1 MFINESK
8 KEITMTKTEYAK
20 AMRVGTVEFEEL
32 FRAKQL
38 YPRAKVVI
46 KKNNNK
52 DNYQKLTKKFM
63 LGYIQT
69 KDNEYYDEFVKLFS
83 LIGTPDFEN
92 ENGEV
97 KTISFFT
104 VREKFLN
111 RYPQF
116 MTKEDRKKY
125 EDKKKSEESKMSEEP
140 EENTNI
146 VEMSMAG

>member
-1 MFINESK
+1 MKINLTK
-8 KEITMTKTEYAK
+8 NEITMTKSEYAK
-20 AMRVGTVEFEEL
+20 AMKIGTVEFEEL

-63 LGYIQT
+63 LSYVQK
-69 KDNEYYDEFVKLFS
+69 KDNEYYDELVNLFE
-83 LIGTPDFEN
+83 LIGTPNFDDEG
-92 ENGEV
+92 GEI

-116 MTKEDRKKY
+116 MNERDREKY
-125 EDKKKSEESKMSEEP
+125 ENKKKS